1 MAATPQQPAAPPQTD
16 RGTQGQW
23 AVGECVGEQA
33 CLCLCLSGRPWP
45 SLDYS
50 LGLSA
55 SCEGEARERGD
66 GAGLFPTSAEFSGA
80 EAERLVQG
88 RGPAAKREVRQ
99 TNVLNLTHGQQSKG
113 WLRGHVR
120 LCRSCFETQSL
131 GFPTCQMGIT

>member
-55 SCEGEARERGD
+55 SCEGESREREMELD
-66 GAGLFPTSAEFSGA
+66 FSPPPQSSL
-80 EAERLVQG
+80 EQRL
-88 RGPAAKREVRQ
+88 RD
-99 TNVLNLTHGQQSKG
+99 
-113 WLRGHVR
+113 
-120 LCRSCFETQSL
+120 
-131 GFPTCQMGIT
+131 